1 MGALHV
7 MGVELPIV
15 PDTLRV
21 SFEGTGNARRNT
33 AGWRVG
39 DRRRLKQVFDFSL
52 SPASLDE
59 TMLYRL
65 LLQGEGEYWSMRTSA
80 YGSKGL
86 AVGGTG
92 TYVNTGGG
100 NPHFTNGVW
109 KADTGETLTV
119 EGNLYNQ
126 APVGTGFGGRAG
138 ATLIGWRWDDD
149 ENDWRLFGFAWRAQ
163 DAAPTVKREA
173 LGVLGSSGSPQD
185 FTGTE
190 SFSVASGG
198 SPGSTSL
205 LTITATGAGKAFWYS
220 HLHLLPWYFPQAQ
233 VDQLLVGRS
242 NVFYSPPELPRVY
255 VTGDLLPTTQQVS
268 PAGTSQVSLVC
279 EGEVGAQPV
288 TQAADGG
295 VWSLLHSLDATLIEV

>member
-39 DRRRLKQVFDFSL
+39 DRRRPKQVFDFSL

-109 KADTGETLTV
+109 RADTNETLTV

-138 ATLIGWRWDDD
+138 ATLIGWRFD
-149 ENDWRLFGFAWRAQ
+149 EAGADYSLFGISWRAQ
-163 DAAPTVKREA
+163 STAPAVKRECFGS
-173 LGVLGSSGSPQD
+173 LGNSSPPDD

-190 SFSVASGG
+190 TFAVTSGG
-198 SPGSTSL
+198 SPSSSSL
-205 LTITATGAGKAFWYS
+205 LTITTTGAGSWFGYS
-220 HLHLLPWYFPQAQ
+220 HLHLLPWFFPQAQ

-242 NVFYSPPELPRVY
+242 NVFYSPPEL
-255 VTGDLLPTTQQVS
+255 
-268 PAGTSQVSLVC
+268 SLI
-279 EGEVGAQPV
+279 
-288 TQAADGG
+288 
-295 VWSLLHSLDATLIEV
+295 HI